1 MYKAYGKNVCDEYPI
16 QLDLVFFFFNSF
28 TFFNR
33 KIRLNI
39 YQFKQF
45 INYGMP

>member
-16 QLDLVFFFFNSF
+16 QFSIFFLKNSF
-28 TFFNR
+28 TFFNS